1 MCYVRLG
8 SVHCSCI
15 KLIRLKTNVFDEN
28 DVVIDDAN
36 DTAAAAD
43 DDSVL
48 CIKIISIMV
57 VKVT

>member
-8 SVHCSCI
+8 SVHRSCI
-15 KLIRLKTNVFDEN
+15 KLIRLKSNVFDDN
-28 DVVIDDAN
+28 DVVIDDA
-36 DTAAAAD
+36 D
-43 DDSVL
+43 DDDDDDGSVL